1 MPKPHTRYG
10 FWTFGWIEAERQIAR
25 AHAFNERWEQ
35 LIKIRELIYDD
46 FVVPALSNPL
56 TPTENAKLCEYG
68 TDMAEWQALI
78 NNDIET
84 ANQHD
89 LNKFA
94 TSIKKTAL
102 KAIKLCIK
110 YKNYD
115 NLTSVNYNAQT
126 KTIQING
133 KDYYYLGNGQTPPKT
148 QTSSIQRRTNNNH
161 HQQEKEEDKYQI
173 WVGVILVSC
182 LLLDHRNAYELMK
195 RLFR

>member
-10 FWTFGWIEAERQIAR
+10 FWTFGWIEPERQIKR
-25 AHAFNERWEQ
+25 AHVFNERWEQ
-35 LIKIRELIYDD
+35 LTKIRELIYND

-68 TDMAEWQALI
+68 TEMAEWQALI
-78 NNDIET
+78 NSDIET

-115 NLTSVNYNAQT
+115 NITSVNYDAQK

-133 KDYYYLGNGQTPPKT
+133 KDYYYLGN
-148 QTSSIQRRTNNNH
+148 SHSVS
-161 HQQEKEEDKYQI
+161 KERPTKVEVAREAKARDDFEANVRI
-173 WVGVILVSC
+173 WVIVALIIFGIFLVIQSLSS
-182 LLLDHRNAYELMK
+182 
-195 RLFR
+195 

>member
-10 FWTFGWIEAERQIAR
+10 YWTFGWLQAEQQIAR
-25 AHAFNERWEQ
+25 SNAFNERWDQ
-35 LIKIRELIYDD
+35 LTKIRKLIYND
-46 FVVPALSNPL
+46 FVTPALTNPL
-56 TPTENAKLCEYG
+56 TPNEHAKLCQYG
-68 TDMAEWQALI
+68 TEMAEWQTLI

-115 NLTSVNYNAQT
+115 NITSVNYNAQT
-126 KTIQING
+126 KMIQING
-133 KDYYYLGNGQTPPKT
+133 KDYYYLGNSHSVSQKRPTKAQAAAHSKANEEFGNNVQFWYYFFLAIIVLLFILSSL
-148 QTSSIQRRTNNNH
+148 TS
-161 HQQEKEEDKYQI
+161 
-173 WVGVILVSC
+173 
-182 LLLDHRNAYELMK
+182 
-195 RLFR
+195 